1 MIRLAI
7 LGLFIGIGIV
17 VGVVVLS
24 MIARRTRI

>member
-24 MIARRTRI
+24 MIARRTRR

>member
-17 VGVVVLS
+17 VGFYLLA
-24 MIARRTRI
+24 MFIRRR